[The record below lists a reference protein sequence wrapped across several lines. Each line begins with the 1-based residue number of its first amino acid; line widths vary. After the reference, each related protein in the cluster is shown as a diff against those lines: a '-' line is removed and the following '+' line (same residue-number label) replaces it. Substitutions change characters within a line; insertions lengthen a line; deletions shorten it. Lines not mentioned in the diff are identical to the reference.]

1 MFTAGTTKAQVCH
14 ELKTPGTSA
23 SLQSEVYI
31 TMGLEGANKEEVE
44 TPTPKLTPS
53 TSTDLLN
60 CTRVQPK
67 CFLEKRFV
75 VRQYKD

>member
-53 TSTDLLN
+53 T
-60 CTRVQPK
+60 
-67 CFLEKRFV
+67 
-75 VRQYKD
+75 